1 MGWVW
6 NLLRIRS
13 AFSLD
18 VAASLAAVACRLRSR
33 VLPTPPSALGR
44 EFRLSFRLVRPSA
57 LAERQGYA
65 GEVTDRGFA
74 VRWFGL
80 PLRRGETRPAVR
92 VRGEFRADGDRTR
105 VVVVL
110 RHGWLLV
117 SFGWLLLVLEVAALI
132 GARSDGRPGKMS
144 PAVGAAMF
152 TALVALWYLRL
163 WWDLRRVRREIVA
176 LLTDEAG

>member
-6 NLLRIRS
+6 DLLRIRS
-13 AFSLD
+13 AFTLD
-18 VAASLAAVACRLRSR
+18 VAAPLADVVYRLRSR

-44 EFRLSFRLVRPSA
+44 EFHLSFRLVRPSA
-57 LAERQGYA
+57 LTERQGYA

-74 VRWFGL
+74 LRRFGRA
-80 PLRRGETRPAVR
+80 LRRGETRPAVD
-92 VRGEFRADGDRTR
+92 VRGEFRPDGDWTR

-144 PAVGAAMF
+144 PVVGAAMF
-152 TALVALWYLRL
+152 TALVALWYLGL
-163 WWDLRRVRREIVA
+163 WRDIRRVRREIVA
-176 LLTDEAG
+176 LVTDEAG